1 MATRKYSITAPDG
14 TELSITGPVDATPE
28 QLRQA
33 AERAYAIRRRESFA
47 FASQAP
53 ATPVARESGP
63 IAERS
68 QFAPSPTMV
77 DTRTGM
83 GAEETQQRGLAGL
96 RDLQEGTREAAGG
109 AVRYGGPVAAGL
121 AAAPAVAPTAA
132 GAALLSLIGGVSGY
146 GSSVV
151 GQFISDGEVSQRE
164 AMADAAMMSSPM
176 RLSGNFLARAGIN
189 IPSLVGAFEASE
201 AIRTGG
207 YELPQTPEEAFKRWG
222 LLAGMAAGGS
232 YFGARAQRVAQAEK
246 VSKQL
251 ASERMGG
258 AAMISEMFQ
267 EFTPLETRMIARNG
281 KNAVS
286 LMERMDMPFDE
297 AIARSFPEGQ
307 TTEPMRRYLREQ
319 KDRLVTAQTDL
330 AAARQASE
338 KADRLARE
346 LSGAD
351 NVLAYRQARQ
361 NAYDAALELRSAELV
376 ENWAKARV
384 GNRNPLTVSDVGFS
398 EQVNLIGRTLTDA
411 RNSLRQGINAAYME
425 AGIGPNTPVIT
436 LEGVKKSISSQSR
449 RGGAF
454 NPEIFRRETI
464 AAVEDHFE
472 KYGVNGTLSL
482 EGYQKLQDTI
492 AKKLTESG
500 VPADKASKQALAVYN
515 SLKNVSDRYIQKTM
529 PEQWRAYDRARGIVS
544 RDFAL
549 RETPAMEMLQRG
561 DADGFYAAI
570 TKEGNGATLSAIG
583 QFSELLA
590 RSGNPEAGRIL
601 HAQVNEVIAR
611 GVLNRAA
618 QNNLR
623 SGRDAITQLVDP
635 KILAREL
642 DGLRSQG
649 FPVEQLGLGTS
660 REIRA
665 AARLSTMRG
674 SGVMSKESLDEFLT
688 LSREVGLDA
697 ATAKTT
703 YWDAVYSQYMHEASA
718 SPQNRRLA
726 AYNARK
732 AAQSRYITQAD
743 KQEAL
748 IRIENDPLVR
758 LLTDPTSKVPVGAQ
772 NSAAFNAKLME
783 LEPNTAR
790 AFVDAMEAAG
800 RGGDVE
806 NLRRGLAYGVMNRRR
821 TLPDGRV
828 ILDANA
834 IAEFFDPRISEY
846 SNQRAVFKSLM
857 GKDRYE
863 TMERDFVRPLMR
875 VAGVRRGLG
884 AQASGVATPTFVT
897 RIKPPEDL
905 PIKGTL
911 VGTPRILTDL
921 LDAGRYNTLYTL
933 YVNPNTAPMWA
944 SAMRT
949 GGDLSRQ
956 PVLATAIRLA
966 QEQDD
971 KDAATNP

>member
-1 MATRKYSITAPDG
+1 
-14 TELSITGPVDATPE
+14 
-28 QLRQA
+28 
-33 AERAYAIRRRESFA
+33 
-47 FASQAP
+47 
-53 ATPVARESGP
+53 
-63 IAERS
+63 
-68 QFAPSPTMV
+68 MV

-83 GAEETQQRGLAGL
+83 GAEEAQQRGRAGL
-96 RDLQEGTREAAGG
+96 RDLKEGTREAVGG
-109 AVRYGGPVAAGL
+109 SIRYGGPAVAGL
-121 AAAPAVAPTAA
+121 AAAPVIAPTAA
-132 GAALLSLIGGVSGY
+132 GAALLSLIGGGSGY
-146 GSSVV
+146 LSSVV

-164 AMADAAMMSSPM
+164 AVADAAMTASPM
-176 RLSGNFLARAGIN
+176 KLKGGFLTRAGIN
-189 IPSLVGAFEASE
+189 VPSLLASFETSE

-207 YELPQTPEEAFKRWG
+207 YELPKTPEEAFKRWG
-222 LLAGMAAGGS
+222 LVAGAAVGGS
-232 YFGARAQRVAQAEK
+232 YFGSRSQRVAQGEK
-246 VSKQL
+246 VSKEL
-251 ASERMGG
+251 AAERMGG
-258 AAMISEMFQ
+258 AAMMSERFP
-267 EFTPLETRMIARNG
+267 EFTPLERRSLTQGN
-281 KNAVS
+281 KNALS
-286 LMERMDMPFDE
+286 LMEKMDMPFDG

-319 KDRLVTAQTDL
+319 RDRLTTAQKQL
-330 AAARQASE
+330 SAARQASE
-338 KADRLARE
+338 RADRLAQE

-376 ENWAKARV
+376 ENWAKARI

-449 RGGAF
+449 GGGPF
-454 NPEIFRRETI
+454 NPKIFRRETI
-464 AAVEDHFE
+464 AAVNDHFQT
-472 KYGVNGTLSL
+472 YGVKGSILVGGKRSTTLSL

-492 AKKLTESG
+492 ARNLTESG
-500 VPADKASKQALAVYN
+500 VPADKASKQALSVYN
-515 SLKNVSDRYIQKTM
+515 SLKSVSDRYIQRTM

-583 QFSELLA
+583 EFSELLA

-665 AARLSTMRG
+665 AARLATIRG
-674 SGVMSKESLDEFLT
+674 SGVMSRESLDEFLT

-703 YWDAVYSQYMHEASA
+703 YWDAVYSQYMHEAST

-732 AAQSRYITQAD
+732 AAQSKYITQTD

-748 IRIENDPLVR
+748 IKIENDPLVR
-758 LLTDPTSKVPVGAQ
+758 LLTDPTSTVPVGAQ

-783 LEPNTAR
+783 LEPSTAR

-800 RGGDVE
+800 RGADVE
-806 NLRRGLAYGVMNRRR
+806 NLRRGLAYGIMNRRR

-834 IAEFFDPRISEY
+834 ISEFFDPRISEY
-846 SNQRAVFKSLM
+846 ANQRAVFKSLM

-863 TMERDFVRPLMR
+863 TMEKRFIEPLRR
-875 VAGVRRGLG
+875 VAEVRRGLG
-884 AQASGVATPTFVT
+884 ATTSGVATPTFVT
-897 RIKPPEDL
+897 RIKPPDDL
-905 PIKGTL
+905 PIKGTV

-921 LDAGRYNTLYTL
+921 IDAARYNTLYTL

-944 SAMRT
+944 SAMRA